1 MLSIFIMGEKSLT
14 TIALASKQLS
24 ILQVFYEKVT
34 TFYNNHLHIISGVG
48 QSHVNFR
55 RDCVLLGLS
64 RNSETATQLPKI
76 DAELYW
82 KKFISPKR
90 RMTYVFCYF

>member
-1 MLSIFIMGEKSLT
+1 VFSEKA
-14 TIALASKQLS
+14 IYLAK
-24 ILQVFYEKVT
+24 
-34 TFYNNHLHIISGVG
+34 TFNNNHLRIISGVD

-55 RDCVLLGLS
+55 SDCMLLGLS
-64 RNSETATQLPKI
+64 RNNEPATQLPKI

-82 KKFISPKR
+82 KKFISPKS